1 MPADLKTEWEKVTVR
16 FPREWA
22 VRIRELARSSG
33 DSEAHV
39 LRASVQMG
47 LPVLWQQH
55 EERREWVRGKIHPQ
69 GSKAKNQG
77 KAHPLPNERKHARST
92 GKPVSGQRSRRS

>member
-16 FPREWA
+16 FPKDWA
-22 VRIRELARSSG
+22 RRIRELARSSG

-55 EERREWVRGKIHPQ
+55 QERREWVRGKIHPQ
-69 GSKAKNQG
+69 GSTAAAPGNRQPG
-77 KAHPLPNERKHARST
+77 PHGSTRST
-92 GKPVSGQRSRRS
+92 GKPDGRKRASRS